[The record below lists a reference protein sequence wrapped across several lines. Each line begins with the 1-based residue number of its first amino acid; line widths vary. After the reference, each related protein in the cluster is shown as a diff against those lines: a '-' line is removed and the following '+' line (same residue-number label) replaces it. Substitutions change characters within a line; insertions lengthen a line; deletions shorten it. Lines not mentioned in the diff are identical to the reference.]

1 MNILKN
7 KKIPEFKFPKF
18 KFDNLSELDNINIEE
33 LKNNRISVKQK
44 KTGPYPSTNYKT
56 VKEIFDKSTKLYKD
70 KEFILEKFNKKEFS
84 MISYGEY
91 REDVIGFGTSINK
104 ILGLEKKKVAIIGEN
119 TYHWYVAYMSLLCS
133 SQVSVNL
140 DKDIPI
146 NEIENLINRS
156 GASAIIYSGKKKNII
171 EKIKNNVP
179 TVEYFIEMNSD
190 KCINEKDVGM
200 QYLIELGKKMVSS
213 GDDSYMKIDIDPE
226 EFKVLIFTSGTT
238 SKSKGVMI
246 CNRNL
251 AQNINAVSSIVKLY
265 PEDRL
270 FSVLPLH
277 HTYEST
283 IGYLLPL
290 ANGCSIAVCEGLR
303 YLVDN
308 LKETKPTAILAV
320 PLLIEKV
327 YFKIIDNIRRSKKE
341 SIVNSMIYM
350 TNLLKHVNVDIKRKV
365 FKEIYQSLGGNIRI
379 IVSAAAP
386 IENKVIKWFEDI
398 GIMMLQGYGLTETAP
413 IAALTPEYD
422 RKIGTV
428 GKPVSCAK
436 IKIDNP
442 NENGEGEILIK
453 SDTLMLGYYE
463 DEENTKEAIVNG
475 WFKSGDIG
483 YIDSDG
489 DIHITGRCK
498 NVIVTKNGKNIYP
511 EEIELLLNDIK
522 EIKECIICGRDSGR
536 NDDLIIT
543 AVVVPEY
550 NFIEKEYNIKKDE
563 AEKIHNILDKKIREV
578 NKKLSSYKVIKNIE
592 IQSEEFEKTTTM
604 KIKRY

>member
-44 KTGPYPSTNYKT
+44 KNGPYPSTNYKT

-156 GASAIIYSGKKKNII
+156 GASAIIYSDKKKNII

-190 KCINEKDVGM
+190 KCIDEKDVGM

-386 IENKVIKWFEDI
+386 IEDKVIKWFEDI

-428 GKPVSCAK
+428 CKPVSCAK
-436 IKIDNP
+436 
-442 NENGEGEILIK
+442 
-453 SDTLMLGYYE
+453 
-463 DEENTKEAIVNG
+463 
-475 WFKSGDIG
+475 
-483 YIDSDG
+483 
-489 DIHITGRCK
+489 
-498 NVIVTKNGKNIYP
+498 
-511 EEIELLLNDIK
+511 
-522 EIKECIICGRDSGR
+522 
-536 NDDLIIT
+536 
-543 AVVVPEY
+543 
-550 NFIEKEYNIKKDE
+550 
-563 AEKIHNILDKKIREV
+563 
-578 NKKLSSYKVIKNIE
+578 
-592 IQSEEFEKTTTM
+592 
-604 KIKRY
+604 

>member
-200 QYLIELGKKMVSS
+200 QYLIELGKKMVLS

-327 YFKIIDNIRRSKKE
+327 YSKIIDNIRRSKKE